1 MRSRGWFRNM
11 QTNWRVECGR
21 DPENRRLSLYNI
33 KIRQSTCMLY
43 PPAPSLL
50 HSPSLTSFTETLKP
64 VYSAEIRALNARKL
78 PGSVWSVA
86 DISAFYRKWFYYLV
100 SLVLSLT
107 RVIAKLLLSLSF
119 LKNTHNSFYLY

>member
-1 MRSRGWFRNM
+1 
-11 QTNWRVECGR
+11 
-21 DPENRRLSLYNI
+21 
-33 KIRQSTCMLY
+33 
-43 PPAPSLL
+43 
-50 HSPSLTSFTETLKP
+50 